1 MIHRDIK
8 PENIMFD
15 KPDGTVKFIDF
26 GIACQFKSCAQE
38 LAGTPYFIA
47 PEVIDQHYGY
57 ECDMWSMGVVVYMMM
72 TGKVPFNGMS
82 KFELFANIKKANFTL
97 PKKFSSDLQDLL
109 K

>member
-1 MIHRDIK
+1 
-8 PENIMFD
+8 
-15 KPDGTVKFIDF
+15 
-26 GIACQFKSCAQE
+26 
-38 LAGTPYFIA
+38 
-47 PEVIDQHYGY
+47 
-57 ECDMWSMGVVVYMMM
+57 MGVVVYMMM